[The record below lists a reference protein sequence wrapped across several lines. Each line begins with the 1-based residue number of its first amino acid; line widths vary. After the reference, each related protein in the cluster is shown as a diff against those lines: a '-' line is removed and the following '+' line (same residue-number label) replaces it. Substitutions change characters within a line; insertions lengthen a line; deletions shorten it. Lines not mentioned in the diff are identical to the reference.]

1 MIHPAKVLS
10 FACLVGLGV
19 NFELVLA
26 AVEPAIAQLEQTSP
40 LPTSPDAA
48 PYSPQSASPVGI
60 GARGEEVEVL
70 QRRLQD
76 LGYYDG
82 PIDGIYGSSTATGV
96 ENFQQDTSLP
106 ATGSVDLTTWQQLR
120 SPLSAPASQSPA
132 GSSLPEPVEVPGLT
146 PESDSGAA
154 VNDPENLA
162 PVEADSPLAV
172 EPLTP
177 GDIEI
182 DPEAVE
188 AAPNPS
194 GLWIGVAMLGLIA
207 ALIGVGVAIAL
218 WLRLRQLTAALDT
231 DAAIP
236 EAELRNSPSTTN
248 GSLALSSDQASS
260 EPLSRLSRID
270 ILDEL
275 TADLQ
280 SSEPAIRHKAIW
292 ELGQRGH
299 SAAVEPLVD
308 IFLDAD
314 SKERSLILAALSEVG
329 IHTLKPMNRALALSL
344 QDANPEVRK
353 NAIRDLT
360 RLYELVA
367 QVSQLLSH
375 AAQDSSPEVQDTAQ
389 WAIGQ
394 LGQMRLMANPAI
406 NSPPELAPE
415 RQPDSPS
422 QLS

>member
-10 FACLVGLGV
+10 FACLVSLGV
-19 NFELVLA
+19 NFELVSA
-26 AVEPAIAQLEQTSP
+26 AMESAIAPTEQTSP
-40 LPTSPDAA
+40 TPTSPAGVA
-48 PYSPQSASPVGI
+48 PYDPQAASQVGI
-60 GARGEEVEVL
+60 GARGEEVEIL
-70 QRRLQD
+70 QRQLQG
-76 LGYYDG
+76 LGYYNG
-82 PIDGIYGSSTATGV
+82 PIDGIYGSSTAAGV
-96 ENFQQDTSLP
+96 ENFQQDASLP
-106 ATGSVDLTTWQQLR
+106 ATGSVDLPTWQQLQ
-120 SPLSAPASQSPA
+120 SPLPAANQE
-132 GSSLPEPVEVPGLT
+132 LPEPVAVPGAT
-146 PESDSGAA
+146 PESNSEPAA
-154 VNDPENLA
+154 NAEEDPGL
-162 PVEADSPLAV
+162 VGADSQPVV
-172 EPLTP
+172 EPLP
-177 GDIEI
+177 PDGDSEI
-182 DPEAVE
+182 DPEDVPEDLA

-194 GLWIGVAMLGLIA
+194 GLWIGVALLGLIA

-218 WLRLRQLTAALDT
+218 WLRLKQLTAEL
-231 DAAIP
+231 DAADAYP
-236 EAELRNSPSTTN
+236 ETELQNLPPVTN
-248 GSLALSSDQASS
+248 GSLALGSGQA
-260 EPLSRLSRID
+260 PRLSRIN

-280 SSEPAIRHKAIW
+280 SSEPATRHKAIW

-299 SAAVEPLVD
+299 SAAVQPLVD

-375 AAQDSSPEVQDTAQ
+375 AAQDSSPEVQDTAR

-394 LGQMRLMANPAI
+394 LGQIRLMANPAV